1 MPSNFCRLPLPSP
14 QSETRL
20 RRDHSCDPPVRA
32 ITQYTTGDGHR
43 QRCPRQSIKGGAGR
57 LALGIVSVSKDF
69 LERAPQSLLIY
80 WRENCTH
87 SRTPKLLV
95 KILILNNKD
104 VMAQSLFALV
114 TTDRA
119 SADACLGSKA
129 DLAAP
134 KLGFRFT
141 PESGFK

>member
-1 MPSNFCRLPLPSP
+1 
-14 QSETRL
+14 
-20 RRDHSCDPPVRA
+20 
-32 ITQYTTGDGHR
+32 
-43 QRCPRQSIKGGAGR
+43 
-57 LALGIVSVSKDF
+57 LGIVSVSKDF

-114 TTDRA
+114 TTD
-119 SADACLGSKA
+119 
-129 DLAAP
+129 P
-134 KLGFRFT
+134 GFGRRLLWVKGR
-141 PESGFK
+141 PGGPQVGLPLYP